1 MKYLNNLIFIILLI
15 LLFQF
20 AFILMLMK
28 IQSIFFTLTAVMN
41 HVLLE
46 LMEASV
52 NQLVNAKME
61 GLVIQCQG
69 NATAQKDGR

>member
-1 MKYLNNLIFIILLI
+1 
-15 LLFQF
+15 
-20 AFILMLMK
+20 MK